1 MIKHATLSLCTNLTE
16 QDMFEYYCHLPFIS
30 NYSKAIH
37 SFLTVCSQKGVATVN
52 MLSWVKLCGF
62 SVIEQKGTATQKWT
76 VIVEQD
82 FVLTFIICHAV
93 SIHTGAFPSSQL
105 LIVVNLMNQA
115 CKYFYCGSQLS
126 VQGSMLEKIFV
137 MPFVQ
142 LDSQELAVLIIVYV

>member
-30 NYSKAIH
+30 IYSKAIH
-37 SFLTVCSQKGVATVN
+37 SFLKVCSQKGVATVN
-52 MLSWVKLCGF
+52 MLPWAKLCGF

-76 VIVEQD
+76 GIVEQD
-82 FVLTFIICHAV
+82 FVLAFIICHAV
-93 SIHTGAFPSSQL
+93 STHTGAFPSSYVASY
-105 LIVVNLMNQA
+105 IVVNLMNQA
-115 CKYFYCGSQLS
+115 CKDFYCGSQLS

-142 LDSQELAVLIIVYV
+142 LDSHSWQY

>member
-76 VIVEQD
+76 GIVEQD
-82 FVLTFIICHAV
+82 FVLAFIICHAV

-105 LIVVNLMNQA
+105 LIVVNLMNQDA
-115 CKYFYCGSQLS
+115 NIFIVDHSFQYRDPCWRKSLS
-126 VQGSMLEKIFV
+126 CLLCSWILKSWQ
-137 MPFVQ
+137 
-142 LDSQELAVLIIVYV
+142 Y